1 MLRLHSKTD
10 RPDFNYLNMTLQ
22 NSMNIGIRV
31 NLSDEFNR
39 DLKNELDS
47 ARIELL
53 DYGLDEPNKTQKVLD
68 TLRTLAKNDPYIEEC
83 CYVNDKWTSNK
94 SALKKL
100 VYHENEFASSLMWY
114 RRLKKYISSIESL
127 QVLADGNGFVH
138 PTICGSATNRVQYRD
153 PGLLTIP
160 KVLIWDVLLPRDD
173 NWEIFSAD
181 IKNQEP
187 WILINMLDIKEL
199 KDLLGISQYGSLYD
213 MLFITFY
220 KKVPTEIER
229 KEFKQVWNALT
240 YGASKQGISDLCHNI
255 DSSIVY
261 TYFNKLSGYKEY
273 KKRMNAIGYSGG
285 RVVETVFGTKLR
297 VDGSTNSKAVRQL
310 MNFGIQGTGADILA
324 FLVKHFEEEVANR
337 GLEDKVRL
345 YFTRHDELVIEV
357 HKDFIKELGGNE
369 AVYALIFDMLEHR
382 IDTWE
387 PFKMTISKVEGS
399 LGKLFETDT
408 FLDDEDDTV

>member
-10 RPDFNYLNMTLQ
+10 KPDFNYLNTALQ
-22 NSMNIGIRV
+22 DSMNVGVRV
-31 NLSDEFNR
+31 NLSDELNR

-47 ARIELL
+47 ARIELSK
-53 DYGLDEPNKTQKVLD
+53 YGLDQPTKTQKVLD
-68 TLRTLAKNDPYIEEC
+68 ILKDMSVNDPYIKEC
-83 CYVNDKWTSNK
+83 CCVNGKWTSNK
-94 SALKKL
+94 ASLKKL
-100 VYHENEFASSLMWY
+100 VYHENDFASNLMWF
-114 RRLKKYISSIESL
+114 RALKKYISTIEGL
-127 QVLADGNGFVH
+127 QLLADSKGFVH

-199 KDLLGISQYGSLYD
+199 KDLLNISQYGSLYD

-240 YGASKQGISDLCHNI
+240 YGVSKKGIGDLCYNI
-255 DSSIVY
+255 DSEIVY

-273 KKRMNAIGYSGG
+273 KKKMNAIGYSGG
-285 RVVETVFGTKLR
+285 RIVETVFGTKLK
-297 VDGSTNSKAVRQL
+297 VEGSSNSKAVRQL

-324 FLVKHFEEEVANR
+324 FLVKHFDDEVKGR
-337 GLEDKVRL
+337 KLQDKVRL

-357 HKDFIKELGGNE
+357 RKDFIRELGGNE

-387 PFKMTISKVEGS
+387 PFRMTISKVEQN
-399 LGKLFETDT
+399 LVQLFDTDT
-408 FLDDEDDTV
+408 FLDDEDDYV